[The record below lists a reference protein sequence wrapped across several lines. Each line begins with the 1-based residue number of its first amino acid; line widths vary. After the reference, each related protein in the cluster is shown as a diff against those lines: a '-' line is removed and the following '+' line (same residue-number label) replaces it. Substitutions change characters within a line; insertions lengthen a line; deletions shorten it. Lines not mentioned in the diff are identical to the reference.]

1 MDLNPLESD
10 ITLKYMTCC
19 CPDTRHIKILHIKHK
34 QLNKTLYSDNA
45 VPISNTDIVRVIHL
59 EPANPNTHIKKHC
72 KSSWWSNVQ
81 LKSNLD
87 DV

>member
-59 EPANPNTHIKKHC
+59 EHTNPNT
-72 KSSWWSNVQ
+72 Q
-81 LKSNLD
+81 LKKNTVKVNGGVMSN
-87 DV
+87 